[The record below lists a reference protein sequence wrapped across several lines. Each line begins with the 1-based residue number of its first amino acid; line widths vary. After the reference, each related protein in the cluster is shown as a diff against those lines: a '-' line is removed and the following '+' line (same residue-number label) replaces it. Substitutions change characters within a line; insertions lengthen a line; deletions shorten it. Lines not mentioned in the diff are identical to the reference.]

1 MTGRSFTAAEPTFPL
16 TRLLSL
22 SIIIFVVVVAV
33 FVVFIFVVTFRV
45 EAEFFPPLRFV
56 VVPKFVEI
64 EREIK
69 RVRAIDEYDDRRNPG
84 IIPRGKGTIRK
95 RDWVRRRS

>member
-1 MTGRSFTAAEPTFPL
+1 MTGRSFAAAEPTFPL

-22 SIIIFVVVVAV
+22 FIIIFVIVAVV
-33 FVVFIFVVTFRV
+33 FVVFIFVVTLRV
-45 EAEFFPPLRFV
+45 EAEFFPPFCFV

-64 EREIK
+64 EREIE

-84 IIPRGKGTIRK
+84 IIPMGKRPIR
-95 RDWVRRRS
+95 